1 MATAFS
7 MEFTPRELSYLLF
20 KKKICPKCG
29 GKMTKQRCSEI
40 VDGRKMYT
48 SMNAPLYA
56 KRREVRHDYYLF
68 VCDECSEKFTL
79 TDLAK

>member
-7 MEFTPRELSYLLF
+7 MEFTGKELSYLLF

-29 GKMTKQRCSEI
+29 GKMKKQKCSEI

-48 SMNAPLYA
+48 SMSAPLYVQ
-56 KRREVRHDYYLF
+56 RREVRHDYYMF
-68 VCDECSEKFTL
+68 VCKECGSEFTL
-79 TDLAK
+79 ADLAK

>member
-7 MEFTPRELSYLLF
+7 MEFTFKELFYFLF
-20 KKKICPKCG
+20 KRKICPKCG
-29 GKMTKQRCSEI
+29 GKMKKQRCSEI

-48 SMNAPLYA
+48 SMDAPLYV
-56 KRREVRHDYYLF
+56 KRSEVRHDYYVF
-68 VCDECSEKFTL
+68 VCEECGQKVNL

>member
-1 MATAFS
+1 
-7 MEFTPRELSYLLF
+7 
-20 KKKICPKCG
+20 
-29 GKMTKQRCSEI
+29 MTKQRCSEI

>member
-7 MEFTPRELSYLLF
+7 MEFTPRELSYFLF
-20 KKKICPKCG
+20 KRKICPKCG
-29 GKMTKQRCSEI
+29 GKMQKQRCSEI

-48 SMNAPLYA
+48 SMSAPLYVQ
-56 KRREVRHDYYLF
+56 RREVRHDSYLF
-68 VCDECSEKFTL
+68 VCGECGKKFTL